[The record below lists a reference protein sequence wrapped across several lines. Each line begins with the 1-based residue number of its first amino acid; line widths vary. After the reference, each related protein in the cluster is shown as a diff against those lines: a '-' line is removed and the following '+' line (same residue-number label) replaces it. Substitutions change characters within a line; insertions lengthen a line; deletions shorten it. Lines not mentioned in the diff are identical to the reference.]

1 MSETATIERTVNP
14 WADESS
20 MNDEFYETHR
30 KMVGRQAL
38 NQHKQSQIF
47 EVGDLEHAIWVFFMA
62 KWKNVRN
69 YDAAGIKTLAGK
81 AAANWCREEREKFM
95 YFSGAF
101 VYSGDMVE
109 RILNESV
116 WVDLEPGVDVEGR
129 VDVQDVFSRLTAKQ
143 QDALFRRYGLKED
156 LDQAGRMN
164 AVAGLQ
170 RITGLL
176 NSSARPERV
185 ELEMAAREV

>member
-1 MSETATIERTVNP
+1 MSETATIERTINP
-14 WADESS
+14 WASEAS
-20 MNDEFYETHR
+20 MTNEFYETHA
-30 KMVGRQAL
+30 KMIGRQAM

-47 EVGDLEHAIWVFFMA
+47 EVGDLEQAIWAFFVQE
-62 KWKNVRN
+62 WKSVRS

-81 AAANWCREEREKFM
+81 AAAKWCREEREKFM

-129 VDVQDVFSRLTAKQ
+129 VDVQAVFDRLTATQ
-143 QDALFRRYGLKED
+143 QSAVFRRYGLKED
-156 LDQAGRMN
+156 LDAAGRM
-164 AVAGLQ
+164 AASRGLH

-176 NSSARPERV
+176 NSGARPERV
-185 ELEMAAREV
+185 ELELAAREV